1 MFVNDIENNPAQKI
15 TKTLRN
21 RINQDKINKNYLQKF
36 IKNEEKNLLKN
47 RKYNLKN
54 LNIIEKVKKNKHNY
68 NSYEIKNIIESNSLY
83 DFNLVGGSKKK
94 NARTNDKQKK
104 EKCVKTLYNKQ
115 QPTNRKINNSC
126 YRKEKH
132 IQIAPPSVKEYK
144 PISFP
149 SYLNIVTIFAAI

>member
-1 MFVNDIENNPAQKI
+1 MFINNIENNPTRKI

-21 RINQDKINKNYLQKF
+21 RINLDKKNKNNLQKF

-47 RKYNLKN
+47 KKYNSKN

-83 DFNLVGGSKKK
+83 DFNLVSGSKKK
-94 NARTNDKQKK
+94 NARTSDKQKK
-104 EKCVKTLYNKQ
+104 EKCIKTLYNK

-126 YRKEKH
+126 YREKKH
-132 IQIAPPSVKEYK
+132 IRIASPSVKKYK
-144 PISFP
+144 PISFS
-149 SYLNIVTIFAAI
+149 SYFNIATILAAI